1 MRRSVIKRSCELC
14 SATEQWRESI
24 VSPPCLIHL
33 HKQSKK
39 KKFYKSLQ
47 GFTLNLRGK
56 KMEVEQ
62 ISSTLSRRPWEN
74 PSLGESSCHCMF
86 FPLLGFFQQ
95 CIMAMSVLRSLS
107 VASSDTAVTWSRS
120 CATGQAWHAWVSR
133 SNKELVFRGSFEAGS
148 D

>member
-1 MRRSVIKRSCELC
+1 MRRSVIKRSCELG
-14 SATEQWRESI
+14 SATEQWCESI

-33 HKQSKK
+33 HKC
-39 KKFYKSLQ
+39 SLFFKVITGIYTQ
-47 GFTLNLRGK
+47 FKGKK